1 MSQEETLRFGL
12 GVDQVSPETAL
23 RHDADSGQS
32 SARRIVNFDITNGH
46 RLYRRKGSV
55 RKVNLSD
62 CHSLWADGVSYFVSG
77 STMYKFDGD
86 AYTSVVT
93 GLSPGFTVSYAK
105 VAGDVYWSNG
115 VNSGILVDGVTN
127 TAWGATET
135 TGGLG
140 QTYAAQVRGSII
152 RHYRGRLYAVDGRII
167 WATDPMDYKR
177 VDLMR
182 GFLMMESEI
191 ILFEPVAN
199 GIYVGTQ
206 NEGVRFLAGPDFKQ
220 LQLVKADNLQ
230 AVRGSGLAVDGADFG
245 SIGASA
251 VWLTAK
257 GWVFGSGDGATKRLT
272 DKSLALPSYEQSTSI
287 LREQNGI
294 RQLLSIVKGSSSGS
308 SASASD
314 VITSEVIRNGV
325 LLV

>member
-1 MSQEETLRFGL
+1 MSEATLRFGL
-12 GVDQVSPETAL
+12 GIDQVSPETAL
-23 RHDADSGQS
+23 PSDESGQS
-32 SARRIVNFDITNGH
+32 AARRIVNFDITNG
-46 RLYRRKGSV
+46 RNLYRRKGYTLAV
-55 RKVNLSD
+55 DMDD
-62 CHSLWADGVSYFVSG
+62 CHSLWAEDDIAYFVSG
-77 STMYKFDGD
+77 STMYRFDGED
-86 AYTSVVT
+86 AASVAT

-105 VAGDVYWSNG
+105 AAGDIYWSNG
-115 VNSGILVDGVTN
+115 INSGVLEDGTTN
-127 TAWGATET
+127 VAWGVTET

-140 QTYAAQVRGSII
+140 QTYAAQVRGSIV
-152 RHYRGRLYAVDGRII
+152 RHYRGRLYAVDGRVI
-167 WATDPMDYKR
+167 WATDAMNYKR